1 MAKETIGEWK
11 FDLNKWTLED
21 FLDYSDKENLRER
34 LPLLQ
39 QVIVGTPMG
48 GDIDLSTPEGRRKVT
63 LMQWA
68 EAIKAFNKV
77 TEAAFQ

>member
-1 MAKETIGEWK
+1 MAKENGNGEWK

-48 GDIDLSTPEGRRKVT
+48 DIDLSTPEGRRKVT

-77 TEAAFQ
+77 TEAAFS